1 MPEYVYQRPWIPAPI
16 EQAIFAPERIV
27 VVEGATKTG
36 KTTTCMLW
44 LAEQAMTTGAP
55 GRTYWWVS
63 SVYGTAEIA
72 FQRLKR
78 GLPPGVIHARDD
90 KLSITLPN
98 EATIGFR
105 SAEKPDHLYGA
116 DVYAAV
122 GDEVSRWKEPAW
134 HALRSTLTATR
145 GPVRLVHNVKGRQ
158 NFAYKLARRAEA
170 GEPDTLHAMFT
181 AYDAVDWGILD
192 RQEIEDAKRI
202 LPEQVFN
209 ELYLCQPSDDGGNPF
224 GLSAIAAGT
233 APLSALPV
241 RVWGV
246 DLARSVDWTVAIGL
260 DEYGHVAALERW
272 QGPWPETEERL
283 ARLIGKTPA
292 LIDSS
297 GVGDP
302 VLAHLQR
309 LIPKATGFL
318 FSAPSKQRLME
329 GLAVAIQQG
338 EVRYPAG
345 VLTNELEVFEYEYT
359 RTGVRYTAP
368 DGLHDDCVCALALAV
383 QHGADLRNRPR
394 ITGNRTAVSGPRTI
408 MVDLNDRYGGAVRR
422 KDEII

>member
-1 MPEYVYQRPWIPAPI
+1 MPDYVYQRPWIPAAM
-16 EQAIFAPERIV
+16 QAAIFAPERIV

-44 LAEQAMTTGAP
+44 LAEQAMQAGAP

-72 FQRLKR
+72 YQRLKR
-78 GLPPGVIHARDD
+78 GLPAGVAHARDD
-90 KLSITLPN
+90 KLSLTLPN

-105 SAEKPDHLYGA
+105 SAEKPDNLYGA
-116 DVYAAV
+116 DVYGAV
-122 GDEVSRWKEPAW
+122 GDEVSRWREAAW

-170 GEPDTLHAMFT
+170 GEPDMRHAVFT
-181 AYDAVDWGILD
+181 AYDAVAWGILAA
-192 RQEIEDAKRI
+192 EEVEDARRQ
-202 LPEQVFN
+202 LPAAIFN
-209 ELYLCQPSDDGGNPF
+209 ELYLCKPSDDGGNPF
-224 GLSAIAAGT
+224 GLAAIDAGV
-233 APLSALPV
+233 APLSSKPA

-246 DLARSVDWTVAIGL
+246 DLARSVDWTVACAL
-260 DEYGHVAALERW
+260 DDSGQVCALERW
-272 QGPWPETEERL
+272 QGPWPETEGRL
-283 ARLIGKTPA
+283 ARLIGSTPA
-292 LIDSS
+292 LVDST

-309 LIPKATGFL
+309 LVPNAEGYL
-318 FSAPSKQRLME
+318 FSASSKQRLME

-345 VLTNELEVFEYEYT
+345 VLSAELEGFEYAVT
-359 RTGVRYTAP
+359 RTGCRYAAP
-368 DGLHDDCVCALALAV
+368 EGLHDDCVCALALAV
-383 QHGADLRNRPR
+383 QHRARPPAHRPGFTDADVYTVPEGWTE
-394 ITGNRTAVSGPRTI
+394 ITI
-408 MVDLNDRYGGAVRR
+408 
-422 KDEII
+422 